1 MYRRILIGLGL
12 APQLCTDYVRQ
23 SKKTDGL
30 MHTHLMGVAD
40 PTGCIP
46 FGKVFIPGYWK
57 TSSGDRDLFGA
68 CLSYGKV
75 LVSRSPCVEPTDM
88 KLIQVLQSKPS
99 EMTEGMWGMLC
110 SYEFGTIIFGL
121 PKCSNDTPVPNMIA
135 DGDLDGDTYFV
146 LWDDDILGNMLNPN
160 TPLGRKALKD
170 LLTLEP
176 PESNSSI
183 DKSSKLNSHY
193 RSNWLETAQHDM
205 VDVDKL
211 RMAGQLVG
219 KMYNL
224 CKKSSK
230 GENGH
235 WDIYNE
241 DSIAFAKAYKDAMDV
256 QKHGGT
262 VYLPRHLHKELPEK
276 LRQYLTS

>member
-1 MYRRILIGLGL
+1 MWLFSSTTYLNHVFFITL
-12 APQLCTDYVRQ
+12 A
-23 SKKTDGL
+23 
-30 MHTHLMGVAD
+30 
-40 PTGCIP
+40 
-46 FGKVFIPGYWK
+46 
-57 TSSGDRDLFGA
+57 
-68 CLSYGKV
+68 
-75 LVSRSPCVEPTDM
+75 
-88 KLIQVLQSKPS
+88 
-99 EMTEGMWGMLC
+99 
-110 SYEFGTIIFGL
+110 
-121 PKCSNDTPVPNMIA
+121 
-135 DGDLDGDTYFV
+135 YFV

-241 DSIAFAKAYKDAMDV
+241 DSIAFAKAYKDAMVSNV
-256 QKHGGT
+256 QRT
-262 VYLPRHLHKELPEK
+262 YFLSQCLYLILFVY
-276 LRQYLTS
+276 TT